1 MEFDKG
7 KSMNKD
13 TKETISDTVE
23 ALNTVKILILT
34 TIKTIEKSNYS
45 EEETKNTI
53 NSLKKTIQVLNLLED
68 MITGKL

>member
-1 MEFDKG
+1 MD
-7 KSMNKD
+7 KD

-45 EEETKNTI
+45 EEETTNTI
-53 NSLKKTIQVLNLLED
+53 DSLKETIQVLNLLED